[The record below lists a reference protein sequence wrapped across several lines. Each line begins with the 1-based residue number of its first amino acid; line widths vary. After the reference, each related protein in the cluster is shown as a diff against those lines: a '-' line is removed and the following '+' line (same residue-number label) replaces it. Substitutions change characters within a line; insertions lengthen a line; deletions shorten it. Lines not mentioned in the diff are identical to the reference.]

1 MTTRHEIL
9 GGKIQLYRRGG
20 RFWQCSASV
29 AGRQYRAT
37 TKREELSQAEDAAED
52 WYLELRGKFKRGELG
67 ELVKVK
73 SEKTF
78 AYAAEQFI
86 REYPVITE
94 GQRNK
99 QYVDGIERR
108 LRKHILPFMGPKPLS
123 EVTSGFVQEYF
134 IHRIE
139 TAGRKAATRGKAARR
154 RNTMHQ
160 ERVAIRQVLKSAVRH
175 GDLSRMPDMSQP
187 YRMNSKISHR
197 AWFSPDEYKQLYKA
211 TRERVENP
219 KKKKYQADYED
230 LHDYVLFMVNTGLRP
245 DESRRIEF
253 RDVKIVND
261 RDSGETILEIDV
273 RGKRGVGFCKSM
285 PGAVHPFQ
293 RAMKRRS
300 PKPNDLVLS
309 ENAAWKLF
317 NTVLEELE
325 AGESGSRG
333 AAPHVLFAAPHLHL
347 LTLDGG
353 RGRVSGRE
361 ELPHQRQNDRG
372 ILRLPHQE
380 HGGRLGHQCAPSQ
393 GAKSANAQTDPQAE
407 RPLISWKCVGSW
419 LKRIQPLYTLGGT
432 RAWRNW

>member
-1 MTTRHEIL
+1 MTARHEIL
-9 GGKIQLYRRGG
+9 GGTIQLYRRGG

-78 AYAAEQFI
+78 AQAAEQFI

-94 GQRNK
+94 GHRNK
-99 QYVDGIERR
+99 QYVDSIERR

-139 TAGRKAATRGKAARR
+139 TAKAEKAAKAQEDERAGRKAADPAPPA
-154 RNTMHQ
+154 RNTLHQ
-160 ERVAIRQVLKSAVRH
+160 ERVAIRQVLKSAMRH

-187 YRMNSKISHR
+187 YRTNSKISHR

-211 TRERVENP
+211 TRDRVEHP
-219 KKKKYQADYED
+219 KKKKYRDDYED

-253 RDVKIVND
+253 RDVKVVDD

-285 PGAVHPFQ
+285 PGAV
-293 RAMKRRS
+293 RAMRTPASARAS
-300 PKPNDLVLS
+300 ALV
-309 ENAAWKLF
+309 
-317 NTVLEELE
+317 
-325 AGESGSRG
+325 
-333 AAPHVLFAAPHLHL
+333 
-347 LTLDGG
+347 
-353 RGRVSGRE
+353 
-361 ELPHQRQNDRG
+361 
-372 ILRLPHQE
+372 
-380 HGGRLGHQCAPSQ
+380 
-393 GAKSANAQTDPQAE
+393 
-407 RPLISWKCVGSW
+407 
-419 LKRIQPLYTLGGT
+419 
-432 RAWRNW
+432 

>member
-1 MTTRHEIL
+1 MTARHEIL

-67 ELVKVK
+67 ELVRVK

-78 AYAAEQFI
+78 AQAAEKFI
-86 REYPVITE
+86 REYPIITE

-108 LRKHILPFMGPKPLS
+108 LRNHILPFMGPKPLS

-139 TAGRKAATRGKAARR
+139 TAKAAKVQDDERAGKKAADPAPPA
-154 RNTMHQ
+154 RNTLHQ

-197 AWFSPDEYKQLYKA
+197 AWFSPDEYKLLYKA

-219 KKKKYQADYED
+219 KKKKYQQDYED

-253 RDVKIVND
+253 RDVKIVDD

-293 RAMKRRS
+293 RAMKRRN
-300 PKPNDLVLS
+300 PKPNDPVFPKTHH
-309 ENAAWKLF
+309 ELF
-317 NTVLEELE
+317 NTILGELDLK
-325 AGESGSRG
+325 
-333 AAPHVLFAAPHLHL
+333 V
-347 LTLDGG
+347 D
-353 RGRVSGRE
+353 RE
-361 ELPHQRQNDRG
+361 GQRRTFYSLRHTY
-372 ILRLPHQE
+372 ICLRLMEGADVYQIAKNCRTSVKMIEEFYASHIKNMVDASVINVRRAKTPKA
-380 HGGRLGHQCAPSQ
+380 RTRKANRRPNGH
-393 GAKSANAQTDPQAE
+393 
-407 RPLISWKCVGSW
+407 
-419 LKRIQPLYTLGGT
+419 
-432 RAWRNW
+432 